1 MPQRDRIANRF
12 FSSEPS
18 NEKSAINDYLHSKLV
33 SLEEAIRP
41 VAHIVADIF
50 NHAATAKAAR
60 MSPADNLTQDE
71 SAAIYLY
78 TMETD
83 LYFKL
88 NNALRMDM
96 IEKVKPW
103 FLYLKLLYTALN
115 KLPSTK
121 AYIWRGI
128 TGNIKSQYTK
138 NSHLIWPGVTS
149 ASLDLNAVDRF
160 LSDQTHCTVFFIQ
173 CQYGKSVA
181 NHSAFPE
188 EQEIILMPD
197 TKLVVKGSLMK
208 FLFNIVQLEEQ
219 INPNA
224 NNNLAILPEIKE
236 SIPKEQPSW
245 IKSKV
250 LPPLSDRVVSHST
263 QWESEKQNT
272 IDNCE

>member
-1 MPQRDRIANRF
+1 
-12 FSSEPS
+12 
-18 NEKSAINDYLHSKLV
+18 
-33 SLEEAIRP
+33 LEEAVRP

-60 MSPADNLTQDE
+60 ISPADNLTQDE

-83 LYFKL
+83 LYIKL

-103 FLYLKLLYTALN
+103 FLYLKLFYTALN

-121 AYIWRGI
+121 AHIWRGVK
-128 TGNIKSQYTK
+128 GNIKSQCTK
-138 NSHLIWPGVTS
+138 NTHFIWSGVTS
-149 ASLDLNAVDRF
+149 TSLDLSVVNRF

-208 FLFNIVQLEEQ
+208 FPLNIVQLEEQ

-224 NNNLAILPEIKE
+224 NNNLATLPEIKE
-236 SIPKEQPSW
+236 YISKEQPSW

-250 LPPLSDRVVSHST
+250 PPSLSNRPVWYSP
-263 QWESEKQNT
+263 QRESEKQNT

>member
-1 MPQRDRIANRF
+1 
-12 FSSEPS
+12 
-18 NEKSAINDYLHSKLV
+18 
-33 SLEEAIRP
+33 
-41 VAHIVADIF
+41 
-50 NHAATAKAAR
+50 
-60 MSPADNLTQDE
+60 
-71 SAAIYLY
+71 
-78 TMETD
+78 METD
-83 LYFKL
+83 LYLKL
-88 NNALRMDM
+88 KNALRMDM

-121 AYIWRGI
+121 ADIWRGI
-128 TGNIKSQYTK
+128 KGNVKSQYTK
-138 NSHLIWPGVTS
+138 NTHLIWHGVTS
-149 ASLDLNAVDRF
+149 TSLDLEAVNRF
-160 LSDQTHCTVFFIQ
+160 LPDQANCTVFFIQ

-208 FLFNIVQLEEQ
+208 FPLNIVQLEEQ

-224 NNNLAILPEIKE
+224 YNNLATLPEIKE
-236 SIPKEQPSW
+236 YISKEQPSW

-250 LPPLSDRVVSHST
+250 PPLLSNRPVSYST
-263 QWESEKQNT
+263 QRESEKQNT